1 MSGGESEHEESGDEE
16 SEDEEWEDECTGEE
30 SGTEELKVHES
41 DLKPICN
48 TSGVEG
54 EGVRAVL
61 GQALD
66 GLSIWSSTAIL
77 FVIDLL
83 YGRDKSIR
91 LLLTIVVTGI
101 VLMMAYWIFLDIAS
115 K

>member
-1 MSGGESEHEESGDEE
+1 LSGGESEHEESGDEE

-54 EGVRAVL
+54 
-61 GQALD
+61 LD